1 MSKLPSYLTHD
12 SPISSG
18 IFYSLCYCDTINMTK
33 MSHKFL
39 EKYLKNYS
47 GEWFRGLNKNDMEN
61 HFN

>member
-1 MSKLPSYLTHD
+1 
-12 SPISSG
+12 
-18 IFYSLCYCDTINMTK
+18 MTK

-47 GEWFRGLNKNDMEN
+47 GEWFRGLNKSDMEN